1 MTQESFEED
10 FSEAYC
16 SLLEA
21 CEVLTFY
28 GYRNVGDCQDNA
40 TATTQSCDFDEDKAE
55 ACLDDIEKTGCAE
68 LWEQTVP
75 DSCTEVC
82 S

>member
-1 MTQESFEED
+1 
-10 FSEAYC
+10 
-16 SLLEA
+16 
-21 CEVLTFY
+21 
-28 GYRNVGDCQDNA
+28 A
-40 TATTQSCDFDEDKAE
+40 TATTQSCDFDDDKAE
-55 ACLDDIEKTGCAE
+55 ACLDDIEKTGCAD